1 MTDVKNFLD
10 KVRSGVSELPP
21 QGHLIDTLR
30 KATVLTT
37 TSRKGEEIY
46 IKNKKALTR

>member
-21 QGHLIDTLR
+21 QGYLIDTLR
-30 KATVLTT
+30 KATELTT
-37 TSRKGEEIY
+37 KSRKGEEIY
-46 IKNKKALTR
+46 IKNKKALIR